1 MEVIEDGNIMDRIPI
16 LLQRDLEY
24 YQINQT
30 VLSEKICCGVVG
42 GRLDFPRSASFAAV
56 KIVLWLEE
64 EFSIAFKQGSGMF
77 VKTDE
82 DSSDGGV
89 AKTSDPDK
97 FVQLAVKSSDSL
109 LEHLHMLAQE
119 ALDHADLPVLTATLG
134 AAALLKNSLY
144 CYLQHVEDTGN
155 SERQSIIQSCYKRY
169 VTMSEAVAERVLDL
183 HNRVLSLYIMQDS
196 GGRPIDTMG
205 KCVVETGTPSVQGW
219 WLYMNGSRKDLWDT
233 VPPRMAQRIFAGMLN
248 ETLTILSVRY
258 CQTNTS
264 DSTTPLLI
272 NDILNILLCVSK
284 LLPFICASGTE
295 LCGAGDQR
303 GRARDVR
310 DVHAKCNQLFNCM
323 VYRGAELHFLHQAFK
338 EKDDLQNSKD
348 CPYPWFRFVSPNL
361 FDTFDD
367 VTARSTTDFP
377 NKTAIGLEL
386 IVLLAQPQPSWASLV
401 KVLMMRDCQLMKM
414 LLIEALRKMSA
425 DNSRW
430 PADGLWYGGGGSSHK
445 CDGFLCTAD
454 GFCQFKGDDSVGEE
468 YARAAGALTYVVCSV
483 GSAADVR
490 SSLCYALEISGR
502 DWAACLDK
510 RQVWCDKRPA
520 WLAALLSMVGTAL
533 RFIPPIL
540 VNAIQ
545 TGASMYQTMSLCLTC
560 ISRSLECVPRCLV
573 TVTSSL
579 QTALP
584 CGVRAVG
591 GSIFLQMLITRLYDE
606 MIRYAAIESTK
617 ETTVLNGAAHDMN
630 VHHRP
635 RSKQVRIVSLNT
647 TTSSSVSFDGSHS
660 TSSSIALAIA
670 EALCSIDEDDKHTT
684 EIEQLV
690 ADTRKTCTLT
700 SNFGLE
706 DYPEFADFFEEGT
719 VPASNAERTSDAAAL
734 TSQILMT
741 STGRDSLRVI
751 YDHVQLHSER
761 IYQELSIQ
769 ESSDDNVSLSRAP
782 LLYTMFHIGKRPF
795 DQYFRGEWPMPW
807 SRLVSVAKRWS
818 GIEGAK
824 VHINIRTDIR
834 NIRNTG
840 SNKSNKQLMELYN
853 MCKSQPEGLL

>member
-82 DSSDGGV
+82 DSSDG
-89 AKTSDPDK
+89 
-97 FVQLAVKSSDSL
+97 
-109 LEHLHMLAQE
+109 EHLHMLAQE

-183 HNRVLSLYIMQDS
+183 HNRVLSLYILQDS
-196 GGRPIDTMG
+196 
-205 KCVVETGTPSVQGW
+205 
-219 WLYMNGSRKDLWDT
+219 GSRKDLWDT

-248 ETLTILSVRY
+248 ETLTILTVRY

-386 IVLLAQPQPSWASLV
+386 IVL
-401 KVLMMRDCQLMKM
+401 MMRDCQLLKM

-454 GFCQFKGDDSVGEE
+454 GFCQFKGDDSG
-468 YARAAGALTYVVCSV
+468 VV
-483 GSAADVR
+483 
-490 SSLCYALEISGR
+490 
-502 DWAACLDK
+502 
-510 RQVWCDKRPA
+510 
-520 WLAALLSMVGTAL
+520 
-533 RFIPPIL
+533 
-540 VNAIQ
+540 
-545 TGASMYQTMSLCLTC
+545 
-560 ISRSLECVPRCLV
+560 
-573 TVTSSL
+573 
-579 QTALP
+579 
-584 CGVRAVG
+584 
-591 GSIFLQMLITRLYDE
+591 
-606 MIRYAAIESTK
+606 
-617 ETTVLNGAAHDMN
+617 
-630 VHHRP
+630 
-635 RSKQVRIVSLNT
+635 
-647 TTSSSVSFDGSHS
+647 
-660 TSSSIALAIA
+660 
-670 EALCSIDEDDKHTT
+670 
-684 EIEQLV
+684 
-690 ADTRKTCTLT
+690 
-700 SNFGLE
+700 
-706 DYPEFADFFEEGT
+706 
-719 VPASNAERTSDAAAL
+719 
-734 TSQILMT
+734 
-741 STGRDSLRVI
+741 
-751 YDHVQLHSER
+751 
-761 IYQELSIQ
+761 
-769 ESSDDNVSLSRAP
+769 
-782 LLYTMFHIGKRPF
+782 
-795 DQYFRGEWPMPW
+795 
-807 SRLVSVAKRWS
+807 
-818 GIEGAK
+818 
-824 VHINIRTDIR
+824 
-834 NIRNTG
+834 
-840 SNKSNKQLMELYN
+840 
-853 MCKSQPEGLL
+853 

>member
-1 MEVIEDGNIMDRIPI
+1 
-16 LLQRDLEY
+16 
-24 YQINQT
+24 
-30 VLSEKICCGVVG
+30 
-42 GRLDFPRSASFAAV
+42 
-56 KIVLWLEE
+56 
-64 EFSIAFKQGSGMF
+64 
-77 VKTDE
+77 
-82 DSSDGGV
+82 
-89 AKTSDPDK
+89 
-97 FVQLAVKSSDSL
+97 
-109 LEHLHMLAQE
+109 
-119 ALDHADLPVLTATLG
+119 
-134 AAALLKNSLY
+134 
-144 CYLQHVEDTGN
+144 
-155 SERQSIIQSCYKRY
+155 
-169 VTMSEAVAERVLDL
+169 
-183 HNRVLSLYIMQDS
+183 
-196 GGRPIDTMG
+196 
-205 KCVVETGTPSVQGW
+205 
-219 WLYMNGSRKDLWDT
+219 
-233 VPPRMAQRIFAGMLN
+233 MAQRIFAGMLN
-248 ETLTILSVRY
+248 ETLTILTVRY

-386 IVLLAQPQPSWASLV
+386 IVLLAQPQPSWALLV
-401 KVLMMRDCQLMKM
+401 KVLMMRDCQLLKM

-490 SSLCYALEISGR
+490 SSLCYALEIPGR

-617 ETTVLNGAAHDMN
+617 ETTA
-630 VHHRP
+630 
-635 RSKQVRIVSLNT
+635 
-647 TTSSSVSFDGSHS
+647 TSSSVSFDGSHS

-706 DYPEFADFFEEGT
+706 DYPEFADFFEE
-719 VPASNAERTSDAAAL
+719 
-734 TSQILMT
+734 
-741 STGRDSLRVI
+741 
-751 YDHVQLHSER
+751 
-761 IYQELSIQ
+761 ELSIQ

-824 VHINIRTDIR
+824 VHINRRTDIR